1 MKHFSFS
8 KLMAMSA
15 CMALMT
21 GCSGG
26 QQPSQEGMNRKPGN
40 YPGNPEE
47 WFAPQLVTDNTY
59 RNVAKLKAAYAS
71 SSIDY
76 NLTAQLATDGILID
90 KMPPTTQLFTQEGEV
105 PRNKKEVIFD
115 SNDVTTYVV
124 NGDNVFLQYDMA
136 DMQLDIDQIEL
147 RGRVVLDTRKAR
159 GYEVKTLASVDG
171 NQWEELDAQKGSN
184 YFGVE
189 GGAWAGY
196 PPRKVATGESPVR
209 FLYEHGAVKN
219 PPVVEAG
226 APAGANPMMTRTFNY
241 VVKLPASKGY
251 SHFKVEMNMPSAQNW
266 TFTSWDFSK
275 AGEPVSALPSFRFSS
290 AWMSASADNEWLMV
304 DLGAQAQYDKIN
316 LHWINKA
323 IKGVVEAS
331 DDAKTWRQVAEL
343 PVGEGLNDEIALNK
357 TVKSRYVRLNLSEAA
372 NGKPY
377 VLSEMEVMGK
387 GGLIAQNQ
395 VAEAAWIDMNG
406 DNGQIL
412 NGKLSL
418 DGGNWKLQRASEVK
432 AADEAIAQ
440 PGFDD
445 EAWIPATVPVCECRR
460 FA

>member
-1 MKHFSFS
+1 
-8 KLMAMSA
+8 
-15 CMALMT
+15 
-21 GCSGG
+21 
-26 QQPSQEGMNRKPGN
+26 MNRKPGN

-124 NGDNVFLQYDMA
+124 NGDNIFLQYDMA
-136 DMQLDIDQIEL
+136 DMQLEIDQIEL

-159 GYEVKTLASVDG
+159 GYEVKMLASVDG
-171 NQWEELDAQKGSN
+171 NQWDELDAQKGSN

-189 GGAWAGY
+189 GGARAGY

-226 APAGANPMMTRTFNY
+226 APAGANPFMTRTINY
-241 VVKLPASKGY
+241 VVKLPAAKAY
-251 SHFKVEMNMPSAQNW
+251 SHFKVEMKMPSAQNW
-266 TFTSWDFSK
+266 TISSWDFCK
-275 AGEPVSALPSFRFSS
+275 AGELVSALPSFRFNS
-290 AWMSASADNEWLMV
+290 AWMSASAGNEWLMV

-323 IKGVVEAS
+323 VKGVVEAS
-331 DDAKTWRQVAEL
+331 DDAKTWKQVAEL
-343 PVGEGLNDEIALNK
+343 PEGESLNDEIALNK
-357 TVKSRYVRLNLSEAA
+357 TVKSRYVRLNLTEAA
-372 NGKPY
+372 GGKPY
-377 VLSEMEVMGK
+377 VLSEMEVAGTRIALSFEDETTGIVLNDNVHLTTGNGVFDLQGRRVFRPARKGLYIERGK
-387 GGLIAQNQ
+387 KKVI
-395 VAEAAWIDMNG
+395 
-406 DNGQIL
+406 
-412 NGKLSL
+412 K
-418 DGGNWKLQRASEVK
+418 
-432 AADEAIAQ
+432 
-440 PGFDD
+440 
-445 EAWIPATVPVCECRR
+445 
-460 FA
+460 